1 LALQASARGRDY
13 RPKPPDFPAFRRQT
27 PVADITLDLAAMA
40 RLAKVLD
47 FICGA
52 DDPCT
57 IAVKQAAASG
67 SEADI
72 RKARKLF
79 MGLKSTHRVA
89 ALGMLRE

>member
-1 LALQASARGRDY
+1 MTEL
-13 RPKPPDFPAFRRQT
+13 
-27 PVADITLDLAAMA
+27 TLDLAAMA

-47 FICGA
+47 FIAGA
-52 DDPCT
+52 NDPCT

>member
-1 LALQASARGRDY
+1 MAEL
-13 RPKPPDFPAFRRQT
+13 
-27 PVADITLDLAAMA
+27 VLDLAAMA

-52 DDPCT
+52 NDPCT